1 MRMSKL
7 FFHSL
12 REAPAEAELVSHQ
25 LMLRAGLIRQ
35 VTSGIFEYL
44 PLGMRVKHKIERLLR
59 EEMDRVDGQEM
70 VMPVA
75 LPAELW
81 RKSGRWY
88 AVGDDLMRMKDR
100 TGRDM
105 CLAMTHEEV
114 MADLAASDPLTGLPS
129 PQHFR
134 FFSLRRA
141 SHPGAVR
148 RRRHFAR
155 RSATL
160 ADLPSTRLSS
170 VSRT

>member
-1 MRMSKL
+1 MMSI
-7 FFHSL
+7 
-12 REAPAEAELVSHQ
+12 VQ
-25 LMLRAGLIRQ
+25 LKVNSAAAIYALTGL
-35 VTSGIFEYL
+35 
-44 PLGMRVKHKIERLLR
+44 LGEQRF
-59 EEMDRVDGQEM
+59 
-70 VMPVA
+70 
-75 LPAELW
+75 
-81 RKSGRWY
+81 SGRFPG
-88 AVGDDLMRMKDR
+88 ASSQITVSGFK
-100 TGRDM
+100 
-105 CLAMTHEEV
+105 
-114 MADLAASDPLTGLPS
+114 ASDPLTGLPS